1 MKSDTQFSAT
11 LKSIRHPLLVVTWSA
26 ALAVTL
32 QGCLPVMVGGTVMG
46 AMTVSDRRSLGS
58 QADDTSIVLKA

>member
-1 MKSDTQFSAT
+1 MKSDTRFSAT
-11 LKSIRHPLLVVTWSA
+11 LKVIRRPLLVVTWSA

-46 AMTVSDRRSLGS
+46 AMTATDRRS
-58 QADDTSIVLKA
+58 